1 MPHLVPL
8 STLALSVLKELFA
21 ECGSSAWLL
30 PSPMDSEK
38 PIDERAL
45 TRAVARKKYGWTV
58 HDVRRTVR
66 TRLSSLGV
74 TAVVAERVIG
84 HELPDLIAVY
94 DVHAYEKETRAALK
108 KWTKELRRI
117 LKK

>member
-1 MPHLVPL
+1 M
-8 STLALSVLKELFA
+8 FA

-30 PSPMDSEK
+30 PSPADSEK

-45 TRAVARKKYGWTV
+45 TRAVARKKYGWTA

-74 TAVVAERVIG
+74 SAVSAERVIG

-94 DVHAYEKETRAALK
+94 DVHAYEAETRAALK
-108 KWTKELRRI
+108 KWTRELRRI
-117 LKK
+117 LKR

>member
-1 MPHLVPL
+1 MARQFGCCPL
-8 STLALSVLKELFA
+8 
-21 ECGSSAWLL
+21 LL
-30 PSPMDSEK
+30 DSEK

-45 TRAVARKKYGWTV
+45 TRAVKRKEYGWTV

-74 TAVVAERVIG
+74 PAVVAERVIG
-84 HELPDLIAVY
+84 HELPDLLAVY
-94 DVHAYEKETRAALK
+94 DVHAYEAETRAALK